1 MGEADLEAL
10 PDDQAR
16 YDQVMAR
23 YLGGQNSLERTSQLL
38 HLNFYELRMRLA
50 RLGLPMRLG
59 AENMEELREE
69 IRTAREWS
77 EKEWA

>member
-10 PDDQAR
+10 PDDQVR

-50 RLGLPMRLG
+50 RLG